1 MPSPGGSVS
10 LSMDLLNAATCL
22 DLRSLYPHDAHPEPV
37 LIGRRELE
45 RCARA
50 TLERAMLDGGS
61 IERLSLAFLEAV
73 DLLSSGGQ
81 LASSANE
88 DDLSRVLGP
97 SLSSLLASSSS
108 PRSSSAGGEGH
119 DDDDGR

>member
-1 MPSPGGSVS
+1 
-10 LSMDLLNAATCL
+10 MDLLNAATCL

-73 DLLSSGGQ
+73 DLLSSG
-81 LASSANE
+81 ASSANE

-97 SLSSLLASSSS
+97 SLSSLLASS
-108 PRSSSAGGEGH
+108 PRRNPAGGEGH
-119 DDDDGR
+119 DDGQ